1 MRDLVGNGMT
11 SYMRQAYLI
20 IGCLMVAI
28 GAVGIFLPLLPTTPF
43 LLVAAACFA
52 RSSPRLEAWLLAHRR
67 FGPLLAAWR
76 ERGAIPRSGKLLST
90 AGMALGFYGFYLGS
104 RPGPL
109 LMLIVAVAFVSIGV
123 YVWSRPE

>member
-1 MRDLVGNGMT
+1 
-11 SYMRQAYLI
+11 MRQAYMI

-28 GAVGIFLPLLPTTPF
+28 GAIGVVLPLLPTTPF
-43 LLVAAACFA
+43 LLIAAGCFA
-52 RSSPRLEAWLLAHRR
+52 RSSPRLEAWLLSHRR

-90 AGMALGFYGFYLGS
+90 AGMTLGFYAFYRGS
-104 RPGPL
+104 HPGPL
-109 LMLIVAVAFVSIGV
+109 LMLIVALVFILIGY